1 MDYTVDVR
9 MGLEYLIERSR
20 YSDIDIVK
28 FGLLA
33 AYELDATES
42 FLGRVV
48 KVVGYDDLVVCF
60 EKS

>member
-9 MGLEYLIERSR
+9 MRLEYLIERSR

-28 FGLLA
+28 LGFLA
-33 AYELDATES
+33 AYELDAMES

-48 KVVGYDDLVVCF
+48 KVVGYDHLVVCF

>member
-9 MGLEYLIERSR
+9 MRLEYLVERSR
-20 YSDIDIVK
+20 YGDIDIVK
-28 FGLLA
+28 LGLLA
-33 AYELDATES
+33 AYELDAMES